1 MNIYE
6 KLQQARVELQES
18 GLKKSGYN
26 KFANFDYFE
35 LKDFLPKINEIF
47 LKLKLFSKFD
57 LLENEGVLTIINA
70 EKPDEKEKF
79 VTPKITVEM
88 KEQNG
93 LQQIGSTHT
102 YLKRYCYY
110 NALEIIIND
119 EVDATIDKDKS
130 ENQNS
135 NFAKKQTT
143 KTKKET
149 SKEEEKIKK
158 ENGIKEILKEMNNLS
173 EEQQNNL
180 NLELIELE
188 NYTLDEIR
196 KLYKKIITIKNE
208 KESA

>member
-6 KLQQARVELQES
+6 KLQKARVELQES

-79 VTPKITVEM
+79 VT
-88 KEQNG
+88 NG
-93 LQQIGSTHT
+93 LQQIGST
-102 YLKRYCYY
+102 LKRYCYY

-135 NFAKKQTT
+135 NFFKSWRGKRDEKYYYVDTHNGYVATT
-143 KTKKET
+143 SEKGFEDDDFNHEIGNYFKTLEVA
-149 SKEEEKIKK
+149 EKYLVD
-158 ENGIKEILKEMNNLS
+158 LKEFS
-173 EEQQNNL
+173 
-180 NLELIELE
+180 
-188 NYTLDEIR
+188 R
-196 KLYKKIITIKNE
+196 KWHEKNG
-208 KESA
+208 

>member
-6 KLQQARVELQES
+6 KLQKARVELQES

-79 VTPKITVEM
+79 VT
-88 KEQNG
+88 NG
-93 LQQIGSTHT
+93 LQQIGST
-102 YLKRYCYY
+102 LKRYCYY

-135 NFAKKQTT
+135 NFFKSWRGKRDEKYYYVDTHNGYVATT
-143 KTKKET
+143 SEKGFEDDDFNHEIGNYFKTLELAEKYLSDLKEF
-149 SKEEEKIKK
+149 SRKWHEKNGSYEKEEKK
-158 ENGIKEILKEMNNLS
+158 
-173 EEQQNNL
+173 
-180 NLELIELE
+180 
-188 NYTLDEIR
+188 
-196 KLYKKIITIKNE
+196 
-208 KESA
+208 